1 MYKLDIIVQA
11 KTEIAFLKKIGG
23 KAVTK
28 KIEKLLQ
35 ELIEH
40 PKTGTGQ
47 VEQLKGNM
55 PGKWSR
61 RIDKKL
67 GGEINFFDVNW
78 YAFFIFLGQFWF
90 FAICKYPFYAPNQS
104 HLPVV
109 LCLEFHR

>member
-1 MYKLDIIVQA
+1 MYTLDITVQA
-11 KTEIAFLKKIGG
+11 KTDIAYLKKNGG

-55 PGKWSR
+55 QGKWSR
-61 RIDKKL
+61 RIDKKNRL
-67 GGEINFFDVNW
+67 VYTIDDEIVTVEVISAKGHYGE
-78 YAFFIFLGQFWF
+78 
-90 FAICKYPFYAPNQS
+90 K
-104 HLPVV
+104 
-109 LCLEFHR
+109 